1 MFSNYKSCLLFILLI
16 IIAVSCRKDA
26 PPTLPN
32 QGSIN
37 LSTGKR
43 LLICDEGNFGQNNAA
58 ISIYS
63 PLNNAVILSAFAAAN
78 LNYTL
83 GDVVQSISK
92 IDGNYYLVINNSG
105 TIVVCNGNFV
115 RITTINGFISPR
127 YIQYVYNGEAYVSNL
142 QLDSTKPNYIQVVN
156 INSNTITKTIRVN
169 GWTEEMQL
177 ANGKVYVCNQSKNYV
192 YVINT
197 QTDALIDSI
206 YVGTTSACIV
216 KDENNKLWVSCNS
229 DSTASLHIP
238 ASLVRINPANDS
250 IEATISLGTIDNAI
264 SRLCIN
270 GTGNTLYYLMTN
282 VYKMS
287 ITATTC
293 PSSPIISQGTHTFYG
308 LCIDPDNESIYV
320 SDALNY
326 NSNGKLYHYQ
336 TNTNLIGTYMV
347 GVNPGFMIIDE

>member
-1 MFSNYKSCLLFILLI
+1 MKIPFYLLLAICYLLLFN
-16 IIAVSCRKDA
+16 CRKDA
-26 PPTLPN
+26 PPSLPN

-43 LLICDEGNFGQNNAA
+43 LLICDEGNYGQNNAA
-58 ISIYS
+58 VSIFS
-63 PLNNAVILSAFAAAN
+63 PLNNLVILSAFTAAN
-78 LNYTL
+78 PNYTL

-92 IDGNYYLVINNSG
+92 IEGNYYLVVNNSG

-115 RITTINGFISPR
+115 RTATISGFISPR

-142 QLDSTKPNYIQVVN
+142 QLDSTKQNYIQVIN
-156 INSNTITKTIRVN
+156 INTNTITKTIHIN

-206 YVGTTSACIV
+206 FMGTTSACIV

-229 DSTASLHIP
+229 DSTASIHIP

-250 IEATISLGTIDNAI
+250 IEANINLGTISNAI

-270 GTGNTLYYLMTN
+270 GTGTTLYYLMTN

-287 ITATTC
+287 ITATAC
-293 PSSPIISQGTHTFYG
+293 PTTPLIQQGSHTFYG
-308 LCIDPDNESIYV
+308 LCIDPDDETIYV

-336 TNTNLIGTYMV
+336 SNSNLLGTYMV
-347 GVNPGFMIIDE
+347 GVIPGFMMIDE